1 MKQKEISEIQVQLPV
16 TKQIEG
22 HSVVRG
28 RSMFGDGGTMFFSRV
43 SFILIPV
50 IKRIFFVKTIH
61 IIISVGFSQYRSG
74 GYREVF
80 SVSFYHGSMRNVRIF
95 IETVSVDQQMLRTDQ
110 RADRQPG
117 ASPERRRGECLSRL
131 SLRATPLLPPSST
144 SFSITS
150 RSA

>member
-50 IKRIFFVKTIH
+50 IKRIFSLSDGIK
-61 IIISVGFSQYRSG
+61 
-74 GYREVF
+74 E
-80 SVSFYHGSMRNVRIF
+80 
-95 IETVSVDQQMLRTDQ
+95 RTF
-110 RADRQPG
+110 G
-117 ASPERRRGECLSRL
+117 RL
-131 SLRATPLLPPSST
+131 M
-144 SFSITS
+144 
-150 RSA
+150 

>member
-1 MKQKEISEIQVQLPV
+1 MAIWRKFVLILQKYVESETKGNIRNSGSTAV

-61 IIISVGFSQYRSG
+61 IIISVGLASIEAAAIERYFPSP
-74 GYREVF
+74 
-80 SVSFYHGSMRNVRIF
+80 F
-95 IETVSVDQQMLRTDQ
+95 ITVV
-110 RADRQPG
+110 
-117 ASPERRRGECLSRL
+117 
-131 SLRATPLLPPSST
+131 
-144 SFSITS
+144 
-150 RSA
+150 

>member
-95 IETVSVDQQMLRTDQ
+95 IETVSVDQQMLRTD
-110 RADRQPG
+110 RELIDSRCIARKEARRMFISSISSGDTTPTAH
-117 ASPERRRGECLSRL
+117 AS
-131 SLRATPLLPPSST
+131 A